1 LLLCDPRPLVVP
13 FPFVYSLLGCS
24 AGHSHNVEAPALT
37 AEHPDFHPPLAA
49 AGLRDLVQTLA
60 AGILVQ
66 DPAGRI
72 VSANP
77 AAEQLVGLTLEQMR
91 GRAPWELWQLAE
103 EDGTPITAAERLR
116 VREPVRDVVL
126 RLTRPDGQLRWV
138 RVTAVPVFDDAG
150 APLQVV
156 ASLVDVTAAKLTEEA
171 LRASEARKSAIFAS
185 AMDCVVTIDHEG
197 RILDFNPAAE
207 ATFGYRRDD
216 VLGRPLAEVIIPPAL
231 REAHRKGMLR
241 RLAGGDSRV
250 VGRRVELTAM
260 RADGSEFPA
269 EISISE
275 FDLNGRP
282 AFTGFLRDISER
294 KAAERE
300 REALAR
306 SEKLRALGQLAGGVA
321 HDLNQSLGIIAG
333 YCDVVTQALD
343 RAQVDLPDVRETIGM
358 VAQAAMDGGETVK
371 RLLMF
376 ARAHEQGERQRVEL
390 GTLLA
395 DVARLTAPRWRDAT
409 QAEGRPIRLEVRA
422 EGDLAVDGWGANLRA
437 AFTNLVLNAV
447 DAMPRGGTIHLS
459 ARRLGGEIEVAV
471 ADSGAG
477 MSPEV
482 QKRVFEPFFST
493 KGEKGTG
500 LGLAM
505 VHGVVEQH
513 DGRVTLESQVGK
525 GTTFRMLFP
534 AAAGRAGD
542 APAPKQSASRVQA
555 LRILAVDDEPS
566 LRLLI
571 PRLLGQDGHHVTVAA
586 SGEQAISIL
595 EAQEFDL
602 VISDLGMGPGM
613 NGWELADQVRLRW
626 PSIRF
631 TLATG
636 WGEQIDP
643 ETARARGVRAVLSKP
658 YRLRDLKDLVATP

>member
-1 LLLCDPRPLVVP
+1 MRFTHNGEHFSMSARRPVP
-13 FPFVYSLLGCS
+13 S
-24 AGHSHNVEAPALT
+24 
-37 AEHPDFHPPLAA
+37 PDIAA
-49 AGLRDLVQTLA
+49 AGLRQLVQTLA
-60 AGILVQ
+60 AGVLVQ
-66 DPAGRI
+66 DPEGRI
-72 VSANP
+72 VAANP
-77 AAEQLVGLTLEQMR
+77 AAEQLVGLTLDQMR
-91 GRAPWELWQLAE
+91 GRVPWELWELAE
-103 EDGTPITAAERLR
+103 EDGTPITADERLR
-116 VREPVRDVVL
+116 VREPVQDAVL
-126 RLTRPDGQLRWV
+126 RLRRPDGELRWV
-138 RVTAVPVFDDAG
+138 RVTAVPVPDADG
-150 APLQVV
+150 QPLQVV
-156 ASLVDVTAAKLTEEA
+156 ASLVDVTATRLTQEA
-171 LRASEARKSAIFAS
+171 LRSSEARKSAIFAS

-197 RILDFNPAAE
+197 LIVDFNPAAE
-207 ATFGYRRDD
+207 NTFGYRRDD
-216 VLGRPLAEVIIPPAL
+216 VLGRPLADVIIPPSQ
-231 REAHRKGMLR
+231 REAHRKGMAR
-241 RLAGGDSRV
+241 RLAGGETHI

-260 RADGSEFPA
+260 RADGCEFPA

-275 FDLNGRP
+275 FELNGRP
-282 AFTGFLRDISER
+282 AYTGFLRDISER
-294 KAAERE
+294 KEAERE

-333 YCDVVTQALD
+333 YCDVVSQALD
-343 RAQVDLPDVRETIGM
+343 RAGVDLPEVRDTIGM

-395 DVARLTAPRWRDAT
+395 DVARLTAPRWRDAA
-409 QAEGRPIRLEVRA
+409 QAEGRPIKLEVRA

-447 DAMPRGGTIHLS
+447 DAMTHGGTIQLS
-459 ARRLGGEIEVAV
+459 ARRVGREIEVAV
-471 ADSGAG
+471 SDDGAG
-477 MSPEV
+477 MSPDV
-482 QKRVFEPFFST
+482 QQRVFEPFFST

-513 DGRVTLESQVGK
+513 EGRITLESALGK
-525 GTTFRMLFP
+525 GTTFRMVFP
-534 AAAGRAGD
+534 GASGRSEAAPR
-542 APAPKQSASRVQA
+542 PTQSASQTQA

-571 PRLLGQDGHHVTVAA
+571 PRLLGQDGHQVTVAA

-595 EAQEFDL
+595 ESQEFDL
-602 VISDLGMGPGM
+602 IISDLGMGPGM

-626 PSIRF
+626 PSLRF

-643 ETARARGVRAVLSKP
+643 ETARARGVRAILSKP
-658 YRLRDLKDLVATP
+658 YRLRDLKQLVATT